1 MVAPV
6 PFPNPCKQRG
16 SGEEEDRTEKN
27 PSTHDHAVGETQ
39 VQWSNRI
46 EELEVLV
53 RKGDVQGF
61 DILQEVLD
69 FPSTN
74 DGEDE
79 GRLMEDIGDG
89 NCETDRK

>member
-1 MVAPV
+1 MLV
-6 PFPNPCKQRG
+6 CK
-16 SGEEEDRTEKN
+16 S
-27 PSTHDHAVGETQ
+27 
-39 VQWSNRI
+39 
-46 EELEVLV
+46 
-53 RKGDVQGF
+53 DVQGF
-61 DILQEVLD
+61 NVLQEVLD

>member
-1 MVAPV
+1 MAVVV
-6 PFPNPCKQRG
+6 PSPYKRTR
-16 SGEEEDRTEKN
+16 SGEEEDRTDKN
-27 PSTHDHAVGETQ
+27 PPTHDKVVGEAQ
-39 VQWSNRI
+39 VQWSDRI
-46 EELEVLV
+46 EEFEVLV
-53 RKGDVQGF
+53 RKGNVQGF

-69 FPSTN
+69 FASTN